1 MPPIASVSRRE
12 RTSEQKSLFD
22 ILHLQAS
29 EQNASITTTPLS
41 PFWQPFGSSLG
52 APVHHAAKSGQH
64 FSHSPH
70 HRFRQSVYRA
80 RRTCLR
86 SLSTHLALAYIA
98 RTVPLYLH
106 WVKKTK
112 CLAFHPPAKLTHPR
126 THANGT
132 AAAAGPRPS
141 GDGHAIQLG
150 LWETKEKSIPGR
162 LLSVLQSHV
171 AAYFAFFLWAGWGS
185 RAGYGGPG
193 LAAAAAAV
201 GVGFGWGEGLQGWLV
216 GWLVGGRSG
225 R

>member
-106 WVKKTK
+106 WVVSARAKDEENQTNQKKEENK
-112 CLAFHPPAKLTHPR
+112 VLSFPSARQAHAPTHPR
-126 THANGT
+126 QRHGCGGWPSAIGRWTRNPTRPLGNEGKVNSGSIAECT
-132 AAAAGPRPS
+132 AESRRC
-141 GDGHAIQLG
+141 LFCVFFV
-150 LWETKEKSIPGR
+150 GR
-162 LLSVLQSHV
+162 M
-171 AAYFAFFLWAGWGS
+171 G
-185 RAGYGGPG
+185 
-193 LAAAAAAV
+193 
-201 GVGFGWGEGLQGWLV
+201 
-216 GWLVGGRSG
+216 
-225 R
+225 